1 VYRVEYSR
9 HARAQVDSLG
19 PVGRRALADA
29 LVQLRGDP
37 SVGQRAPGYPP
48 EFHTVAFG
56 AWGLVF
62 YLVWERRGAIVVLDV
77 IWAGA

>member
-1 VYRVEYSR
+1 MYRVEYSR

-19 PVGRRALADA
+19 PVGRQALADTLA
-29 LVQLRGDP
+29 QLRRDP
-37 SVGQRAPGYPP
+37 SVGHRAPGYPP

-56 AWGLVF
+56 EWGLAF
-62 YLVWERRGAIVVLDV
+62 YLVWERRGTIVLLDV